1 MQDVSEVRAQCPRK
15 LGVVDLEVLLILET
29 QTLEGTHS
37 AQEDLEG
44 SRRRLVD
51 RLGLLHILRST
62 LVLIDEEEYEG
73 NEDRHVGDPARPDDH
88 EDIPQRVGLVP
99 RILDRL
105 EAIGMLEVNLG

>member
-1 MQDVSEVRAQCPRK
+1 M
-15 LGVVDLEVLLILET
+15 LILEA
-29 QTLEGTHS
+29 QSLEAPHS

-44 SRRRLVD
+44 GRRRLVD

-62 LVLIDEEEYEG
+62 LILVDEEKDEGYE
-73 NEDRHVGDPARPDDH
+73 DHHVGDPARPDDH

-99 RILDRL
+99 RILDGL